1 MENALIVINKLPGW
15 SFNTE
20 KPGQRL
26 LCALL
31 MFKVVLPVDLHLICR
46 GKGYRYCDIFLNLYT
61 EILFQTFLLYD
72 VAQKFRCTMVDGQLD
87 EGSIQENLMIFIFSP
102 AAI

>member
-1 MENALIVINKLPGW
+1 MENALIVIYKLPGW

-20 KPGQRL
+20 KQGQRL

-31 MFKVVLPVDLHLICR
+31 MFKVVLPVDLSLICR
-46 GKGYRYCDIFLNLYT
+46 GKRYRYGDIFLNLYT
-61 EILFQTFLLYD
+61 DILFQTFLLYD
-72 VAQKFRCTMVDGQLD
+72 VAQKFRCTMVDGQLE
-87 EGSIQENLMIFIFSP
+87 EGSIQVNLMILTASP